1 MFNQNE
7 PKDVPYTIFMLSM
20 SFSALVLTTVIL
32 LGVIG
37 VINV

>member
-32 LGVIG
+32 PGVIG